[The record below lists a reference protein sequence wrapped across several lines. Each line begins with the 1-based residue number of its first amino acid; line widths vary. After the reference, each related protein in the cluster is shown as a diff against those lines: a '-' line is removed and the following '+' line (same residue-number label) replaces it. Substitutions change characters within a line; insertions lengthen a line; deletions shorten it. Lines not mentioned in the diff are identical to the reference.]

1 VAPKIVDAALSNQTG
16 IINIGHKRRSFYELA
31 KGRNPNIKK
40 GSISEVMGPV
50 LRDTSLKV

>member
-1 VAPKIVDAALSNQTG
+1 VAPKIVDAALSDQTG

-31 KGRNPNIKK
+31 KERNPNIKK

-50 LRDTSLKV
+50 LIDTSLKV